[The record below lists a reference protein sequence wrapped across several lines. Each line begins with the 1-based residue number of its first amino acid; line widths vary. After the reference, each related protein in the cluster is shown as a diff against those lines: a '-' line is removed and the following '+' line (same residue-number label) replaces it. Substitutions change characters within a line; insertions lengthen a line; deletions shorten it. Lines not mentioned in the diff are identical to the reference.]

1 MQEGDIRMN
10 HVNQKIINAV
20 IEKAEKI
27 LGWIPS
33 YSADTAIKETV
44 EWYKHFY
51 AKSYNMYDFTMKQIK
66 VYEES
71 IKWNKSCATK

>member
-27 LGWIPS
+27 CPDSLALIGIYGS
-33 YSADTAIKETV
+33 VITGD
-44 EWYKHFY
+44 
-51 AKSYNMYDFTMKQIK
+51 
-66 VYEES
+66 VYE
-71 IKWNKSCATK
+71 K